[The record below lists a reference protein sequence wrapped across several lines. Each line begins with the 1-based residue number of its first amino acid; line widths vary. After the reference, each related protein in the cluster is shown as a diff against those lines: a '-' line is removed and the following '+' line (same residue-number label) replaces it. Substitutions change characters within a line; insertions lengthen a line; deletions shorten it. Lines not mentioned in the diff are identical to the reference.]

1 MRAFFFILLA
11 IGITA
16 NVNASRLKTSE
27 NHKLV
32 AEQNLRRAIQLL
44 DHGISKSFYG
54 DDMRMADVYDVTDH
68 RAKGTADVWP
78 YTAVIE
84 SVNSVLEA
92 LESVKDIYPD
102 IYVDNHERY
111 VTLLGKLHDN
121 LGYYKGNFS
130 LHSYARI
137 GNWSVYGVHRS
148 GSIGGANV
156 AGIENVY
163 DDQEW
168 LIRELLRTYNL
179 TKDKKYLDEAENLAA
194 YVIDGWDCYLDDN
207 GDEYGGITW
216 GPAYNSKHSCSNGP
230 FISPLVWLYDIY
242 KNDVHTTMVKRIIT
256 GNGTRKT
263 EYPLKRDN
271 YLDFAKKIYAW
282 QKAKLLRN
290 GVYADMLGADNTIQ
304 YVTVGNKKYRKHVD
318 VGGATGTAFSYNTGT
333 MLSGGADLY
342 RVTGDA
348 SYLSDIRLLSRVS
361 YFKFASAVTIGGKQY
376 HEYVYRTRSNNEK
389 TVYYWDG
396 FDCWFHDVY
405 MRGQQAVHDF
415 FGGYSEKVLDEFQTN
430 LDYAF
435 DNYLKDG
442 LLPVNLL
449 GGWGAE
455 IGGEWRNISEI
466 RCMFQFTFASEYAM
480 LVKYNMDVTGVK
492 RLQENV
498 GQVEHVNVYT
508 VDGQQLRSN
517 ISKENSLSGLAR
529 GIYVVD
535 GRKYVVR

>member
-1 MRAFFFILLA
+1 MKSNTMRAFFFILLA

-27 NHKLV
+27 SHKLV
-32 AEQNLRRAIQLL
+32 AEQNLRRAMQLL
-44 DHGISKSFYG
+44 DTGISKFFSG
-54 DDMRMADVYDVTDH
+54 DDMRMADVYDVAVH

-304 YVTVGNKKYRKHVD
+304 
-318 VGGATGTAFSYNTGT
+318 
-333 MLSGGADLY
+333 
-342 RVTGDA
+342 
-348 SYLSDIRLLSRVS
+348 
-361 YFKFASAVTIGGKQY
+361 
-376 HEYVYRTRSNNEK
+376 
-389 TVYYWDG
+389 
-396 FDCWFHDVY
+396 
-405 MRGQQAVHDF
+405 
-415 FGGYSEKVLDEFQTN
+415 
-430 LDYAF
+430 
-435 DNYLKDG
+435 
-442 LLPVNLL
+442 
-449 GGWGAE
+449 
-455 IGGEWRNISEI
+455 
-466 RCMFQFTFASEYAM
+466 
-480 LVKYNMDVTGVK
+480 
-492 RLQENV
+492 
-498 GQVEHVNVYT
+498 
-508 VDGQQLRSN
+508 
-517 ISKENSLSGLAR
+517 
-529 GIYVVD
+529 
-535 GRKYVVR
+535 